1 MGFIAMR
8 MDVWVYKC
16 WGYLRINRRE
26 FVVPLQ
32 MGENIYREC
41 QIDQVMIQ
49 IKKIDSEKDIQ
60 IAQQLLREY
69 GELRCYDIA
78 LGDYETEMS
87 GLPGEYA
94 EPKGCFLL
102 AFHEND
108 PVGCV
113 ALRRR
118 DDEVS
123 EMKRLY
129 VKPDYRGRK
138 IGRALVVEVI
148 TEAKRKGYRLMRLD
162 THPWMKEAEALYKSV
177 GFYEI
182 EAYRFNPIE
191 GVKFFELELKS
202 Q

>member
-1 MGFIAMR
+1 
-8 MDVWVYKC
+8 
-16 WGYLRINRRE
+16 
-26 FVVPLQ
+26 
-32 MGENIYREC
+32 
-41 QIDQVMIQ
+41 MIH
-49 IKKIDSEKDIQ
+49 IKKAEPGKDIE
-60 IAQQLLREY
+60 IARELLLEY

-78 LGDYETEMS
+78 LGDYEKEIAQ
-87 GLPGEYA
+87 LPGEYS
-94 EPKGCFLL
+94 PPHGCLLL
-102 AFHEND
+102 AFYDDN
-108 PVGCV
+108 PAGCV

-129 VKPDYRGRK
+129 VKPEYRGRK
-138 IGRALVVEVI
+138 IGRTLVVEVI
-148 TEAKRKGYRLMRLD
+148 REAREKGYRLMRLD

-191 GVKFFELELKS
+191 GVKFFELELKG

>member
-1 MGFIAMR
+1 
-8 MDVWVYKC
+8 
-16 WGYLRINRRE
+16 
-26 FVVPLQ
+26 
-32 MGENIYREC
+32 
-41 QIDQVMIQ
+41 MIH
-49 IKKIDSEKDIQ
+49 IKKAISGKDIE
-60 IAQQLLREY
+60 IAQHLLQEY

-78 LGDYETEMS
+78 LGDYEKEMA

-94 EPKGCFLL
+94 QPHGCLLL
-102 AFHEND
+102 AFHDND

-129 VKPDYRGRK
+129 VKPDYRDRK
-138 IGRALVVEVI
+138 ICRALVVEVI
-148 TEAKRKGYRLMRLD
+148 REAREKGYRLMRLD

-191 GVKFFELELKS
+191 GVKFFELKLDGQE
-202 Q
+202 